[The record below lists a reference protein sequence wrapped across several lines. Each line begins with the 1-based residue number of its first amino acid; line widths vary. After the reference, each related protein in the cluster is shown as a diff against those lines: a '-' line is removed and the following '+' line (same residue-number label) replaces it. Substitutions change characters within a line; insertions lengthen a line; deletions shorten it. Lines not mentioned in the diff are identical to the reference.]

1 MTKKRSSRVKGRSL
15 AQALDRVEKKIA
27 TKSEEE
33 AVIRHYRKAIKI
45 QEKANEKTRK
55 EIEEGDE
62 EKRKILRNLAALDR
76 FWRENADLLNKQEM
90 AVPEK
95 EPEKE

>member
-1 MTKKRSSRVKGRSL
+1 M
-15 AQALDRVEKKIA
+15 DRVEKKIA

-45 QEKANEKTRK
+45 QEEANKKTRK

-95 EPEKE
+95 EPNKE

>member
-1 MTKKRSSRVKGRSL
+1 MTKKRSSRTKGRSL

-62 EKRKILRNLAALDR
+62 EKK
-76 FWRENADLLNKQEM
+76 
-90 AVPEK
+90 
-95 EPEKE
+95 